1 MSDPE
6 LSDLLALTAHL
17 PEHRLDAGAVIMEE
31 GSDGGE
37 IWILVDGALNIS
49 KGGIVVN
56 RVSHPGSTLGE
67 ISVLLGAPH
76 SATVEAAVPSVLR
89 LAADGRALLSSH
101 PTISHLIA
109 ITLAERLSFVT
120 TYLSDLQHQ
129 YGNAAG
135 LTMVKD
141 VLAQLEQRRGPR
153 ATPGSAREPD
163 PAY

>member
-6 LSDLLALTAHL
+6 PFDLLARTTHL
-17 PEHRLDAGAVIMEE
+17 PEHRFDAGAVIVEE
-31 GSDGGE
+31 GRHGGE

-49 KGGIVVN
+49 KGGMVVN

-67 ISVLLGAPH
+67 ISVLLSAPH
-76 SATVEAAVPSVLR
+76 SATVEAAVPSILR
-89 LAADGRALLSSH
+89 LAADGRALLRSD
-101 PTISHLIA
+101 PAISHLIA
-109 ITLAERLSFVT
+109 VTLAERLSFVT

-153 ATPGSAREPD
+153 AVPGSAREPD
-163 PAY
+163 PSY